1 MVGMHTGRIAV
12 ALATS
17 EVRGRAE
24 QAGFEITPSTP
35 QALRE
40 RVEARVKDEP
50 DLDDRAAAM
59 SDLAELWWR
68 DGEIERAVA
77 CIGLL
82 AIAPS
87 GDEGR

>member
-1 MVGMHTGRIAV
+1 MLARQSADAERALLAGDALHML
-12 ALATS
+12 ALA
-17 EVRGRAE
+17 
-24 QAGFEITPSTP
+24 
-35 QALRE
+35 
-40 RVEARVKDEP
+40 EP